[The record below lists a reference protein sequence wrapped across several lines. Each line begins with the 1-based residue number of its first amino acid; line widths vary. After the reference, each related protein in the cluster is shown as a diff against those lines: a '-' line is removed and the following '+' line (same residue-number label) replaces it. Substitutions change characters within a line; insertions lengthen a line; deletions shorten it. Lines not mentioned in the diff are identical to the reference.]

1 MPVLHHSVRRDNTVT
16 TYEERLQERRRR
28 QGKVTAH
35 CRCCHRAL
43 GDSTAKWCGP
53 CLVGVAKD
61 VERLQ
66 TLDPGALILLSDIFT
81 TCGAFFLVRAMVGAL
96 PFERVVDE

>member
-1 MPVLHHSVRRDNTVT
+1 M
-16 TYEERLQERRRR
+16 
-28 QGKVTAH
+28 TAH

-66 TLDPGALILLSDIFT
+66 GLSPIILVALADVFT
-81 TCGAFFLVRAMVGAL
+81 DCGAFFLVKAMVSSL
-96 PFERVVDE
+96 PSEEIG